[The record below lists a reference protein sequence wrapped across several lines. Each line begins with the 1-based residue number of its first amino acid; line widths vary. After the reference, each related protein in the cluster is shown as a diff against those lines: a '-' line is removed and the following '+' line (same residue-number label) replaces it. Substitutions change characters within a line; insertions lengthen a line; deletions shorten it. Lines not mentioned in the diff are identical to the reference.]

1 MLSGD
6 AWQDL
11 KDAVEHAAV
20 EFEAIHKHKRPVVLV
35 IDGADNIAKGDRKLA
50 FDIVMRAKARAT
62 CCQRPSQSQSM

>member
-1 MLSGD
+1 M
-6 AWQDL
+6 
-11 KDAVEHAAV
+11 